1 MSLSKS
7 TKLDKVEF
15 VEDSKVLQVRER
27 VDVIEN
33 DIIISSSYSRYVYSV
48 QPIEDLP
55 INLQPYVTGVWT
67 QEMIDE
73 AVANQQSDA
82 QEALDAEAEN
92 QTE

>member
-1 MSLSKS
+1 MSLSKN
-7 TKLDKVEF
+7 TVLDKVEF

-33 DIIISSSYSRYVYSV
+33 DMIISSSYSRHIYPL

-55 INLQPYVTGVWT
+55 SNLQPYVTGVWT

-73 AVANQQSDA
+73 AVANQASDA
-82 QEALDAEAEN
+82 QEALDAEAAN